1 MGFTLESSS
10 PPPLR
15 VVVADDDRLTALS
28 LADSLRLQG
37 FQIDGV
43 AHTAGHAIGLLQAK
57 QPDVLVV
64 DLDFGPGPSGLDV
77 AARARRTQPSLGVVM
92 LSAYEDP
99 RLLGPK
105 LPLPP
110 AGTIYLVKQKLE
122 DPAQVA
128 TAARQ
133 AVARAGMRVSQS
145 LSNRAVKLTDSQIE
159 LLRLIAAGL
168 SNPAIAQSL
177 NLTPESVKKSI
188 SRLSKR
194 LGVASSSDSNIR
206 VALTHKYLDFSS
218 HHRA

>member
-1 MGFTLESSS
+1 MPDSNDAE
-10 PPPLR
+10 PLR

-37 FQIDGV
+37 FHVEGV
-43 AHTAGHAIGLLQAK
+43 AHTAGNAIALVAEK

-77 AARARRTQPSLGVVM
+77 AERARRTQPSLGVVM

-105 LPLPP
+105 LPRPP

-122 DPAQVA
+122 DPAEVA
-128 TAARQ
+128 NAARQ
-133 AVARAGMRVSQS
+133 AVAQAGMKASKSVHSK
-145 LSNRAVKLTDSQIE
+145 AVKLTDSQIE

-188 SRLSKR
+188 SRLSKK
-194 LGVASSSDSNIR
+194 LGVDASSDSNLR
-206 VALTHKYLDFSS
+206 VALTHRYLDFSG
-218 HHRA
+218 HNRA